1 MLVEPGEPDE
11 LRTTFQD
18 VLNLALIL
26 GRVTSSLS
34 GLGPTTRAAIDVV
47 ALEHP
52 DAEAEIIAEA
62 YDAFQREHG

>member
-1 MLVEPGEPDE
+1 MLVEPPEPDE

-18 VLNLALIL
+18 LLNLALIR
-26 GRVTSSLS
+26 GRVTSNHS

-52 DAEAEIIAEA
+52 DAEAEVIAEA
-62 YDAFQREHG
+62 NDAFQREHG